1 MPATGNETLPLIHNL
16 TKLSL
21 NQSRAITV
29 SPFCKTPLIS
39 WVVWRSLPRGAGDAP
54 GRGILMR
61 SGARLEFEM
70 PKKQLRLRNGRNRLL
85 AAAALVAVACPLAW
99 AGLTIRDDA
108 RFVAPQ
114 GGEVTEAQAQKVV
127 VASIGSASWMLEPTL
142 AMRPEALDFSKNSPL
157 GIGFK
162 SASVQPD
169 ASAAE
174 PPVAAMPLERDATP
188 LPPARETGLPL
199 AAIPLPVPRP
209 QDLGVAKGPDPSQPG
224 NGAASRQAKNA
235 APPAAPTD
243 NRSFLAK
250 LFGLQVG
257 PGTALAYAPT
267 DGNLG
272 PATGTQNLPAPSTG
286 GIAVYDI
293 TGRVVY
299 MPNGDR
305 LEAHS
310 GLGDKLDDP
319 RYVHVRMNGATPPGT
334 YDLTERERLFHGVRA
349 IRLNPVGGS
358 AAVYGRAGLLAHTFM
373 LGPNGNSNG
382 CISFRDYD
390 KFLRAYLKGD
400 VTRLVVVASRGQ
412 DVMRSIA
419 SGRTSMPERYARAG
433 E

>member
-1 MPATGNETLPLIHNL
+1 MQRH
-16 TKLSL
+16 
-21 NQSRAITV
+21 
-29 SPFCKTPLIS
+29 C
-39 WVVWRSLPRGAGDAP
+39 
-54 GRGILMR
+54 
-61 SGARLEFEM
+61 
-70 PKKQLRLRNGRNRLL
+70 
-85 AAAALVAVACPLAW
+85 
-99 AGLTIRDDA
+99 
-108 RFVAPQ
+108 
-114 GGEVTEAQAQKVV
+114 
-127 VASIGSASWMLEPTL
+127 
-142 AMRPEALDFSKNSPL
+142 
-157 GIGFK
+157 
-162 SASVQPD
+162 
-169 ASAAE
+169 
-174 PPVAAMPLERDATP
+174 
-188 LPPARETGLPL
+188 LPPARRGCRWRRSRCRCRVRKTSALRR
-199 AAIPLPVPRP
+199 ASN
-209 QDLGVAKGPDPSQPG
+209 PSQPG
-224 NGAASRQAKNA
+224 SGAASRQAKNA

-272 PATGTQNLPAPSTG
+272 PATGTQILPAPSTG